1 MMARSCFVVI
11 HHLVDVSFCSLQIK
25 LSVKSPLLVSK
36 NKVMTKVIPVHFQ
49 PGVRVHTEVQRN
61 QLSVFSAV
69 RPVGTM
75 NIDNFMA
82 IYPII
87 VAWLMWSEQNWRLP
101 TSCYP

>member
-49 PGVRVHTEVQRN
+49 LGLRVHTEVQRN

-82 IYPII
+82 IYLII
-87 VAWLMWSEQNWRLP
+87 VANVV
-101 TSCYP
+101 